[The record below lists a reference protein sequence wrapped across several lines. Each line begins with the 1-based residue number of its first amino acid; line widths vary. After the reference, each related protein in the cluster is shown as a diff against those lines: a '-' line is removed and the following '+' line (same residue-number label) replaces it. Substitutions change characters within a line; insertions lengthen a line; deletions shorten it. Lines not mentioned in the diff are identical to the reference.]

1 MVSVYPLTLH
11 TPRLLIREMAMS
23 DAEPIWTYSQHP
35 RHRIYEPDPPRSLEA
50 FRGIVQW
57 ILNTQSERPRQYY
70 YTVACLKDD
79 PLALVGSVHITV
91 RDVEHR
97 QAEVGYSFN
106 QAYWGAGYAT
116 EAAGALVAF
125 AFRDLGMHRVFA
137 DSIVGENVAS
147 VRVAEK
153 LGMRREATFQESLYF
168 AGRWWNTVLYA
179 VLEHE
184 WR

>member
-1 MVSVYPLTLH
+1 MISVYPLLIY
-11 TPRLLIREMAMS
+11 TPRLLIREMTMS
-23 DAEPIWTYSQHP
+23 DAEPIWAYNQHP
-35 RHRIYEPDPPRSLEA
+35 RHRTYEPDPPRSLEE

-57 ILNTQSERPRQYY
+57 ILNTQIERPRQYY

-79 PLALVGSVHITV
+79 PQALVGSVHITV
-91 RDVEHR
+91 RDAEHR

-116 EAAGALVAF
+116 ETARALVSF
-125 AFRDLGMHRVFA
+125 AFHDLGMHRVFA
-137 DSIVGENVAS
+137 DGIVSENMAS

-153 LGMRREATFQESLYF
+153 LGMRHEATCRESLYF
-168 AGRWWNTVLYA
+168 AGRWWDTLLYA
-179 VLEHE
+179 VLEQE